1 MKARECIDQGEKIMS
16 AKKKSEF
23 SKYPTQDKA
32 ILIVGYILLGLFCV
46 AIILPMIYIILASF
60 IDPVTLQNK
69 GLTFDFSKWTLTAY
83 ERVMSNGQIW
93 VGFKNALLY
102 SILFT
107 IISGVITLLAAYPM
121 SRADFKGKGF
131 FNALF
136 IITMFFGG
144 GLIPTYL
151 LISNL
156 GMLDTIWAILIPGAF
171 SVWNMIIARTYYQ
184 GIPKDLQEASEI
196 DGADEMVYFFKIL
209 LPVCTPIIAT
219 ISMWNFV
226 GMWNSYFDAMIYLNS
241 ASKQPLQ
248 LVLRSILIQNQ
259 PEPGMVSDMQSTA
272 ARAQLAELL
281 KYATIIISSLPLM
294 IMYPFFQKYFDNGI
308 MAGAVKG

>member
-1 MKARECIDQGEKIMS
+1 MNT
-16 AKKKSEF
+16 KKKTVF
-23 SKYPTQDKA
+23 QKYSAEDKA
-32 ILIVGYILLGLFCV
+32 ILIGGYVILGLFVV

-60 IDPVTLQNK
+60 IDPVTLQNS

-83 ERVMSNGQIW
+83 ERVMSNEQIW
-93 VGFKNALLY
+93 VGFRNALVY
-102 SILFT
+102 SVLFT
-107 IISGVITLLAAYPM
+107 AISVIVTLLAAYPM
-121 SRADFKGKGF
+121 SRSDFRGRGF
-131 FNALF
+131 FNT
-136 IITMFFGG
+136 IYVITMFFGG

-156 GMLDTIWAILIPGAF
+156 GMLDTIWAILLPGAF
-171 SVWNMIIARTYYQ
+171 SVWNRIIARTYYM
-184 GIPKDLQEASEI
+184 GIPKDLQEAASI
-196 DGADEMVYFFKIL
+196 DGATEMIYFFRIL

-219 ISMWNFV
+219 IAMWQFV

-272 ARAQLAELL
+272 ERAQLAELL

-294 IMYPFFQKYFDNGI
+294 IMYPFFQKYFDSGI

>member
-1 MKARECIDQGEKIMS
+1 MA
-16 AKKKSEF
+16 ANTTVVKKKSEF
-23 SKYPTQDKA
+23 AKYAAEDKT
-32 ILIVGYILLGLFCV
+32 ILIIGYVILGLFIA
-46 AIILPMIYIILASF
+46 AIIVPIVYIILASF
-60 IDPVTLQNK
+60 IDPITLQNS

-83 ERVMSNGQIW
+83 ERVMSNAQIW
-93 VGFKNALLY
+93 VGFRNALIY
-102 SILFT
+102 SVLFT
-107 IISGVITLLAAYPM
+107 VISVAVTLLAAYPM
-121 SRADFKGKGF
+121 SRTDFIGRGF
-131 FNALF
+131 FNTIF
-136 IITMFFGG
+136 VITMFFGG

-151 LISNL
+151 LISKL

-171 SVWNMIIARTYYQ
+171 SVWNMIIARTYYM
-184 GIPKDLQEASEI
+184 GIPKDLQEAAEI
-196 DGADEMVYFFKIL
+196 DGATEMVYFFKIL

-219 ISMWNFV
+219 IAMWQFV

-272 ARAQLAELL
+272 ERAQLAELL
-281 KYATIIISSLPLM
+281 KYATIIISSIPLM